1 MNMEEFL
8 DRVCDGEMKAGD
20 IPVLAVLIVCAL
32 AVVIGEIGCVV
43 WFFGILISALCDGA
57 ARLLMLIPDGC
68 LKAFSTLIHIKRKVD
83 TDERQKTKNVDLRYG
98 DCGIDYEF

>member
-32 AVVIGEIGCVV
+32 AVVIG
-43 WFFGILISALCDGA
+43 
-57 ARLLMLIPDGC
+57 RLDVSYGSL
-68 LKAFSTLIHIKRKVD
+68 AF
-83 TDERQKTKNVDLRYG
+83 
-98 DCGIDYEF
+98 